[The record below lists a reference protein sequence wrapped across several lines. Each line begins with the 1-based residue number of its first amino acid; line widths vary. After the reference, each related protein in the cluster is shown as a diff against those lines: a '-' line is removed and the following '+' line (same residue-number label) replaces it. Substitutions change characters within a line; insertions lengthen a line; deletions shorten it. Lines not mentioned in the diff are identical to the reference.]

1 MRETSVEAYWWLCK
15 RSRGENI
22 EDSVFPPGAHSLL
35 VSKILKVPAQ
45 CLSHSWHF
53 EWPGAL
59 WHTIKSNSID
69 LCICFAIS
77 QFTCTCFEISLRT
90 MNYLE
95 SRCGLSCPW
104 VCCFPWNPVFPT
116 ITYISVYFL
125 TVQLNLMAAF
135 IYINSRFG
143 SFNSQ
148 DVGSSGDFLVEGSKE
163 MHGAPWNT
171 GVLHCHLRLAA
182 GGTVEE
188 FSRGLWV

>member
-1 MRETSVEAYWWLCK
+1 MFK
-15 RSRGENI
+15 
-22 EDSVFPPGAHSLL
+22 SLL
-35 VSKILKVPAQ
+35 AFRMAWCPLAHNKIKQYWAMYML
-45 CLSHSWHF
+45 CHLSVY
-53 EWPGAL
+53 
-59 WHTIKSNSID
+59 
-69 LCICFAIS
+69 
-77 QFTCTCFEISLRT
+77 CTCFEISLMT

-104 VCCFPWNPVFPT
+104 MCCFPWNPVFPT

-148 DVGSSGDFLVEGSKE
+148 DVGSSGDFPVEGSRE